1 MKDFHI
7 LRLLVVLSMAAQSD
21 GTPSDSGGTPS
32 DPEANSETQNA
43 VEILCGWTPSDD
55 DGLPPLL

>member
-21 GTPSDSGGTPS
+21 GTPSDSGSTPS
-32 DPEANSETQNA
+32 DPEPDGETQNA
-43 VEILCGWTPSDD
+43 VEILSGGTPSDD
-55 DGLPPLL
+55 STPSSEP